1 MTTPQT
7 MDRLLGRLRVNIEDA
22 EIEAKESYK
31 EAIIRNGESFVAG
44 FARGY
49 ADALKEVWAGITG
62 DKFK

>member
-1 MTTPQT
+1 

-31 EAIIRNGESFVAG
+31 EAMNSYGAG

-62 DKFK
+62 DEFK